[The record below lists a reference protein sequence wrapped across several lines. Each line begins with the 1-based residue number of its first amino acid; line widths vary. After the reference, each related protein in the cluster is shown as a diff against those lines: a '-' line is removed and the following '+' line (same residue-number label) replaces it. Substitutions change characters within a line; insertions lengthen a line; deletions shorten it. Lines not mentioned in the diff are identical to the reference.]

1 MKPLRRTHYEPTDV
15 GQFIRLAYWGT
26 WDRIVAV
33 EGSWV
38 AVVSLTP
45 INMDWE
51 HDQAGEV
58 RQHCTSPEG
67 NLLTLSLPE
76 VVEEEIRAHGLGW
89 VLDAQPGEL
98 LTRLLEGEIE
108 DNRLN
113 EMLRNAAS

>member
-15 GQFIRLAYWGT
+15 GQYIRLAYWGT

-45 INMDWE
+45 INRDWE
-51 HDQAGEV
+51 HDPQTGTV

-67 NLLTLSLPE
+67 DLLTLSLPE
-76 VVEEEIRAHGLGW
+76 VVEEEVRAHGLGW

-98 LTRLLEGEIE
+98 VARLIEEGVE
-108 DNRLN
+108 DGVL